1 MLKNVVFAVPVIG
14 WMLKSAWYGD
24 MAEKLFFLANVLAL
38 WAFAIYVFGY
48 PALIVP
54 LLVLVAVYL
63 VGMVVLTAGDLVSS
77 PRPAARR
84 AVAPSPRRGRIAR

>member
-24 MAEKLFFLANVLAL
+24 MVEKLFFLANILAL
-38 WAFAIYVFGY
+38 WAFAIYFFGY

-54 LLVLVAVYL
+54 VLFLAGLYL
-63 VGMVVLTAGDLVSS
+63 IGIVILTAGDLFS
-77 PRPAARR
+77 
-84 AVAPSPRRGRIAR
+84 